1 MFHYATVFCRVLIRK
16 LDGYVYD
23 LFQTV
28 LTPHTLTL
36 ITHVSLTGLET
47 AFVAFLPLHR
57 ANQVSLLHA
66 TRVQTAA
73 SGNLFDFI
81 HIHGFTLHSLT
92 IDSLRHE
99 IQPMVNF
106 MNSARLPNVNII

>member
-1 MFHYATVFCRVLIRK
+1 
-16 LDGYVYD
+16 
-23 LFQTV
+23 
-28 LTPHTLTL
+28 LTL

-73 SGNLFDFI
+73 SGNLLDFI
-81 HIHGFTLHSLT
+81 HFHGLNLPSLT

-106 MNSARLPNVNII
+106 INSARLPNVNII